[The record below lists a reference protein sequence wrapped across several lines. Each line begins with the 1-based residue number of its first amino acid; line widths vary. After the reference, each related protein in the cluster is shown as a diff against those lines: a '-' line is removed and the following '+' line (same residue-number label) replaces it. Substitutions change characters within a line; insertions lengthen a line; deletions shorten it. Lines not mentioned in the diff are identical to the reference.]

1 MARSIE
7 LGVAGA
13 VRRNHALEHATIH
26 VLSERMPGVRLVG
39 RSDWGGFT
47 LYGPVETVQVS
58 DAVSAAM
65 ARLNAGETSLA
76 VHPQCGTNLAT
87 GFVLAGLAS
96 SAALGGR
103 RRSPLEKAFQLL
115 VGVGA
120 ALALAQPL
128 GTGVQRAITTD
139 PDVSRL
145 IVSRILRLE
154 RGAVVIHR
162 VETVQGQ
169 G

>member
-1 MARSIE
+1 MKLLEMGMA
-7 LGVAGA
+7 AA

-26 VLSERMPGVRLVG
+26 VLSERLPGVRLVG

-47 LYGPVETVQVS
+47 LYGPVETSQVS
-58 DAVSAAM
+58 EAVSAAM
-65 ARLNAGETSLA
+65 TRLNAGEKALA
-76 VHPQCGTNLAT
+76 IHPQCGTNLAT
-87 GFVLAGLAS
+87 GVVLAGLAS

-103 RRSPLEKAFQLL
+103 RRSAIEKAFQLV
-115 VGVGA
+115 VGIGA

-139 PDVSRL
+139 PDVSRV

-154 RGAVVIHR
+154 RGSVTIHR
-162 VETVQGQ
+162 VDTVQGQ

>member
-1 MARSIE
+1 MAI
-7 LGVAGA
+7 
-13 VRRNHALEHATIH
+13 RRNHALEHATIH
-26 VLSERMPGVRLVG
+26 VLTERLPGVRLVG

-47 LYGPVETVQVS
+47 LYGPVETTQVS
-58 DAVSAAM
+58 DAVSTAM
-65 ARLNAGETSLA
+65 ARLNAGEKGLA

-103 RRSPLEKAFQLL
+103 RRSRLEKSFQFL

-139 PDVSRL
+139 PDVSRV

-154 RGAVVIHR
+154 RGEVVIHR
-162 VETVQGQ
+162 VDTVQGQ

>member
-1 MARSIE
+1 MKLFE
-7 LGVAGA
+7 LGMAGA

-26 VLSERMPGVRLVG
+26 VLTERLPGVRLVG

-47 LYGPVETVQVS
+47 LYGPVETSLVS
-58 DAVSAAM
+58 EAVAAAT
-65 ARLNAGETSLA
+65 ARLNGGEKALA
-76 VHPQCGTNLAT
+76 IHPQCGTNLAT

-103 RRSPLEKAFQLL
+103 RRSPLEKALQLCI
-115 VGVGA
+115 GVGA

-162 VETVQGQ
+162 IDTAQGQ